1 MEKKNI
7 SYSSY
12 GSYLCECT
20 LNLIPPLENPL
31 MNLFLISKPCIIF
44 VVNLDLNLGVQ
55 ILTMGIQTL

>member
-1 MEKKNI
+1 M
-7 SYSSY
+7 
-12 GSYLCECT
+12 YLKPH
-20 LNLIPPLENPL
+20 PPPPENPL